1 MGKHI
6 TNKRINTINGHSDVA
21 FSFLIHCSTGFLEF
35 QCLCFLMP
43 EVLCSLVLG
52 LLKEPTDC
60 VPKVTAGS
68 LPCCSPDS
76 LVDTVLGDAA
86 GCFTCFLEFH
96 ALCFLLP
103 VRVCAPM
110 FGRVVEPLECVSG
123 APVGSVCGCSADSL
137 AKVLAADAAVWG
149 RNIPGTTTR
158 FFLGSIKPLLS
169 CCSLNMASNFC
180 LLTFSESDSRSFW
193 LSSTSISSKFWNQKK
208 KVCKFP
214 GTWYNWTSNYW
225 S

>member
-1 MGKHI
+1 VSTEDLNVSLFLSFSFKSVGSCAHFTCNLKIMMGKHI
-6 TNKRINTINGHSDVA
+6 TEIRINTRNGHSEVA

-43 EVLCSLVLG
+43 EVLSPLVLG
-52 LLKEPTDC
+52 LPMEPTEC

-96 ALCFLLP
+96 DLYFLVP
-103 VRVCAPM
+103 VRLCAPV
-110 FGRVVEPLECVSG
+110 FGRVEEPLECVSG
-123 APVGSVCGCSADSL
+123 VPMGSVCGCSANSW
-137 AKVLAADAAVWG
+137 AEVLAADASVCR

-158 FFLGSIKPLLS
+158 FCLGSIKPLFS
-169 CCSLNMASNFC
+169 CCSLNIASNFS
-180 LLTFSESDSRSFW
+180 LLTSSESDSRSF
-193 LSSTSISSKFWNQKK
+193 
-208 KVCKFP
+208 
-214 GTWYNWTSNYW
+214 
-225 S
+225 